1 MIRLSMAL
9 LTACTL
15 ALSLTACN
23 GGSAS
28 PPPVNPAPNAF
39 TITAGSSMNM
49 EAMQAMRF
57 YPSALTVDVGDTVT
71 WKFPAGEPH
80 TVTLLGPAISL
91 PPPTDPAASA
101 PAGGTVY
108 DGSTFTSSGFKL
120 LGQTYQLTFTKPGS
134 YTYSCTI
141 HGAMTGTITVQAA
154 GTPYPPTNATALA
167 GAQAAESADL
177 ALGTSALA
185 LFPYT
190 PGGPHLVAGMAP
202 GLAMGM
208 PSVTSIMRFL
218 DGPDVTA
225 TSVTVH
231 AGDTVTWTN
240 QSNNSPHTVTVAPV
254 GAPFPT
260 LNPFSPPSGGN
271 VYDGTTLVNSGV
283 IAPTQS
289 FSLKFTKAGTYTYH
303 CIFHDDTENMI
314 GTVVVLP

>member
-1 MIRLSMAL
+1 
-9 LTACTL
+9 
-15 ALSLTACN
+15 
-23 GGSAS
+23 
-28 PPPVNPAPNAF
+28 
-39 TITAGSSMNM
+39 M

-80 TVTLLGPAISL
+80 TVTLLGPAASL

-120 LGQTYQLTFTKPGS
+120 LGQTYQLTFTKPGV

-154 GTPYPPTNATALA
+154 GTPYPASNATALA
-167 GAQAAESADL
+167 GAPAAESADL

-185 LFPYT
+185 LFPYA

-202 GLAMGM
+202 GLAMGT
-208 PSVTSIMRFL
+208 PVGNVDHAFSRRPGRHRDL
-218 DGPDVTA
+218 GNL
-225 TSVTVH
+225 H

-271 VYDGTTLVNSGV
+271 VYDGSTLVNSGV
-283 IAPTQS
+283 SRPP
-289 FSLKFTKAGTYTYH
+289 KASR
-303 CIFHDDTENMI
+303 
-314 GTVVVLP
+314 